1 MSVRCY
7 FKSSRRNSVSAK
19 GQGKEPEWLIA
30 GFNYDH
36 RKIFR
41 MKKALPYIIL
51 ILLITW
57 HAVLYAQDRFP
68 RPEFESGY
76 VYATNQMPAQ
86 RSQGWEYFDV
96 AVLTGALAVSAWL
109 AIKRRSRQGLL
120 WMSVFSLAYFGFYRQ
135 GCICSVG
142 SVQNVALAL
151 FNGNYT
157 IPLSALLFFII
168 PLLFA
173 LAYGRVFCAGVCPL
187 GAIQELTGIRP
198 VNLHKSVEVVLAS
211 VPFIYL
217 AVAVLFAATNSQ
229 FLICRYD
236 PFIGIFRLDAPFTM
250 IIFGALL
257 LLSGIFL
264 NRPYCRFLCPYG
276 VLLNI
281 FSRFAGKHLTI
292 TPAECTNCRLCEESC
307 PYNAII
313 PSDPEPLRDEP
324 DKSRKRFILYF
335 LFIPLFA
342 VSSAFILYNLA
353 PALSGVNGSVSLAKE
368 IRLEKKTGIESLSK
382 AVVAFKESG
391 KTEQEL
397 FAEEDQIIG
406 KFRHG
411 APWAGVFLGA
421 SFGIGMVSYTVKRR
435 RDEYKPDQG
444 KCYSC
449 GRCFKYCPIKVH
461 TGNEI

>member
-1 MSVRCY
+1 
-7 FKSSRRNSVSAK
+7 
-19 GQGKEPEWLIA
+19 
-30 GFNYDH
+30 
-36 RKIFR
+36 
-41 MKKALPYIIL
+41 MKKALPYIIFV
-51 ILLITW
+51 LLICW
-57 HAVLYAQDRFP
+57 HAVMYAQDRFP

-76 VYATNQMPAQ
+76 VYATNQMPSQ
-86 RSQGWEYFDV
+86 RRQGWEYFDV
-96 AVLTGALAVSAWL
+96 AVLTAALAVTTWL
-109 AIKRRSRQGLL
+109 ALKRRSRQGLI

-142 SVQNVALAL
+142 SVQNVSLAL
-151 FNGNYT
+151 FNDIYT
-157 IPLSALLFFII
+157 IPLSALLFFLI

-187 GAIQELTGIRP
+187 GAIQELSGIKP
-198 VNLHKSVEVVLAS
+198 VRLPRNVEVVLAS

-217 AVAVLFAATNSQ
+217 ALAVLFSATNSQ

-236 PFIGIFRLDAPFTM
+236 PFIGIFRLDAPVTM
-250 IIFGALL
+250 IIFGVLL
-257 LLSGIFL
+257 LLSGVFL

-292 TPAECTNCRLCEESC
+292 TPAECTNCRLCEEVC

-313 PSDPEPLRDEP
+313 PSDAEPQRELP
-324 DKSRKRFILYF
+324 DKSRKQFILYF

-342 VSSAFILYNLA
+342 AAGGFILYNLA
-353 PALSGVNGSVSLAKE
+353 PVLSVVNGNVSLARE
-368 IRLEKKTGIESLSK
+368 IRMEKKTGIESVSK
-382 AVVAFKESG
+382 AVVAFKEAG
-391 KTEQEL
+391 KTEQQL

-406 KFRHG
+406 KFRKG

-421 SFGIGMVSYTVKRR
+421 SFGIGMVSFSIKRR
-435 RDEYKPDQG
+435 RFEYKPDQG

-449 GRCFKYCPIKVH
+449 GRCFKFCPIKVQ
-461 TGNEI
+461 T